1 MPHIKG
7 MSKIVYQVT
16 IETTDPETETDDEL
30 AGNLEF
36 VILEAYASGDPLA
49 VKVKVLERTDTP

>member
-1 MPHIKG
+1 

-16 IETTDPETETDDEL
+16 IETKGNEPEPDDEL
-30 AGNLEF
+30 AGTLEF
-36 VILEAYASGDPLA
+36 VILEAYASGDPIT